1 MKDTSVVI
9 VTYFTGPVL
18 RMAIASILEQAGLGE
33 LVIVDN
39 GNPAQETDELRALAS
54 ADARVRLLSGHGN
67 VGFAR
72 GCNMGAAQAGGE
84 YLFFV
89 NPDCILP
96 SDALQKMLAAA
107 AQLPDASIL
116 APLIFYPDG
125 QEQSGTRREV
135 LTPWRALVEWGRLYK
150 LAPNH
155 PYFQRFN
162 LRDTAIPEQLSPVD
176 VTSGAAMFMHREL
189 FDELQGFDEGFF
201 LHVEDIDLCVR
212 LLRLGGSAYVNPA
225 VHVTHYVSS
234 SAASP
239 LRTEWHKAN
248 GFRRYFRKHF
258 EGKYPRGLLPL
269 VNTAVMV
276 RYLISLPALLYQHFA
291 AHRNTRF
298 SFTAQHLEPPS

>member
-1 MKDTSVVI
+1 MKETSVVI

-33 LVIVDN
+33 LIIVDN
-39 GNPAQETDELRALAS
+39 GNPTQVTDELRAIAG
-54 ADARVRLLSGHGN
+54 ADTRVRLLSGHGN

-72 GCNMGAAQAGGE
+72 GCNMGAVQADCD
-84 YLFFV
+84 YLFFL

-96 SDALQKMLAAA
+96 SNALQNMIAAA
-107 AQLPDASIL
+107 EQLPDASIV

-125 QEQSGTRREV
+125 REQSGTRREV

-155 PYFQRFN
+155 PYFERFN
-162 LRDTAIPEQLSPVD
+162 LRDTAIPEQLSSVD
-176 VTSGAAMFMHREL
+176 VTSGAAMFMHRQL
-189 FDELQGFDEGFF
+189 FEELQGFDEAYF

-212 LLRLGGSAYVNPA
+212 LLRRGGSAYVNPA
-225 VHVTHYVSS
+225 VRVTHYVSS

-239 LRTEWHKAN
+239 LRIEWHKAN

-258 EGKYPRGLLPL
+258 AGKYPRGLLPL

-276 RYLISLPALLYQHFA
+276 RYLISLPALLYQHYA
-291 AHRNTRF
+291 GRGKARF
-298 SFTAQHLEPPS
+298 SFTAQQLEPPN